1 MLGVGKLP
9 AATVSCV
16 RLEIEEKLMEICGR
30 DGGHEVRFDTREF
43 DVDRFEAFNPGLT
56 VGGPQTRGKL
66 MVTTRGLKP
75 GVLAYIPI
83 LVCGTCGFQGV
94 LDPVRYCDN
103 RVSLQV
109 FRGLGWQSEIADDEH
124 PTRWWRC
131 PKCAEG
137 EG

>member
-1 MLGVGKLP
+1 MATNEDAEVEHVDAAGLHALGQVLDLDAP
-9 AATVSCV
+9 TPTLRS
-16 RLEIEEKLMEICGR
+16 
-30 DGGHEVRFDTREF
+30 
-43 DVDRFEAFNPGLT
+43 
-56 VGGPQTRGKL
+56 
-66 MVTTRGLKP
+66 
-75 GVLAYIPI
+75 GVLAYILI

-109 FRGLGWQSEIADDEH
+109 FRGQGWQSEIADDEH

-131 PKCAEG
+131 SKCAEG